1 MNVFRF
7 IQQYFK
13 HPRFVGAMI
22 PSSKE
27 LAKQMVAP
35 ICFEKATCI
44 IEYGPGTGVFTE
56 EIIKNKHPE
65 TILLVIEVNESF
77 YRILKDKYK
86 HMDKVFIVHGSAE
99 DVAHIKEQYAISKVD
114 YIVSGLPFTS
124 LPLMISRNIL
134 QQTNKILTKEGKF
147 ITFQYSK
154 VKQNFFRT
162 FFGNIQIKKVYW
174 NVPPAFVF
182 TCSF

>member
-1 MNVFRF
+1 MNAFRF
-7 IQQYFK
+7 IQQYIK

-22 PSSKE
+22 PSSKQ

-35 ICFEKATCI
+35 ICFEEAACI

-77 YRILKDKYK
+77 YRILKEKYK
-86 HMDKVFIVHGSAE
+86 HMDKVYIVHGSAE
-99 DVAHIKEQYAISKVD
+99 DVAQIKEQYTISKVD

-124 LPLMISRNIL
+124 IPLIIFRNIL
-134 QQTNKILTKEGKF
+134 KQTNKVLTEEGKF
-147 ITFQYSK
+147 IKFQYSK
-154 VKQNFFRT
+154 VKQKFFRT
-162 FFGNIQIKKVYW
+162 FFDNIQIKKVYW
-174 NVPPAFVF
+174 NVPPAYVF